1 MAKQQQRQV
10 RIEQRG
16 GMAAMQDLE
25 RRSDDELLRETRN
38 RAAALSILGSRAA
51 ERYDATAARKYFQ
64 QAVAAARPQERPQ
77 IRRMAEASLA
87 MAERRTGDLRKAAER
102 LGQQAPTRRQLLL
115 LQFTNVVFPPRGS
128 GALRR
133 TGGILLLLLILVGL
147 IGIGTLISTLVFLPF
162 GGLDGIASDISIG
175 VLLTIGFL
183 VWLVMFGRRRQRR
196 AQEARAKQTAEARQ
210 PVNRSARRRG

>member
-1 MAKQQQRQV
+1 MAKQQQRQM

-25 RRSDDELLRETRN
+25 RRSDEELQRETRN

-51 ERYDATAARKYFQ
+51 ERYDAAAARQYFK

-77 IRRMAEASLA
+77 IRRMAEAALA
-87 MAERRTGDLRKAAER
+87 MAERRGGDLRKAAER
-102 LGQQAPTRRQLLL
+102 LGQEAPSRRQLLL
-115 LQFTNVVFPPRGS
+115 LQFSNIVFPPRSAG
-128 GALRR
+128 GLRR
-133 TGGILLLLLILVGL
+133 TAGILVLILLLLAL
-147 IGIGTLISTLVFLPF
+147 IGIGTLITTLIALPF

-196 AQEARAKQTAEARQ
+196 AQETRAKQAADARQ
-210 PVNRSARRRG
+210 PANRSARRRG